1 MKKFNDGL
9 ECIEEDYGLRETKTH
24 FPRKLK
30 LSEEFVKS
38 FLREFNNQIQPIVG
52 EGNKDVKSRSKHQ
65 VIKEFQRALP
75 FLIN

>member
-38 FLREFNNQIQPIVG
+38 FLKEFNNQKKPRVA
-52 EGNKDVKSRSKHQ
+52 KSAKMYLAPSAIRW
-65 VIKEFQRALP
+65 
-75 FLIN
+75 